1 MTPTPT
7 PTNTTMTPTPT
18 NTTMTPTPTNTTMTN
33 SYSYTKSDDP
43 ETNTVS
49 VTGNLLVHYSTTRT
63 GLSVTHKRITNEN
76 CGRTGASPKA
86 LRTVA
91 KVFES
96 KGTPIGQIQSLF
108 QQTHGDIANLGMRI
122 STGGH
127 LVRADKLEQVNGI
140 FDTAGDQLER
150 LRGQLRR
157 DYPELVAQSK
167 KQLGTAADDIV
178 FPSAEEVAA
187 KFTQRLDFA
196 PDPLSGSVLL
206 DGVSSEVAS
215 KVRSQINDSRTGV
228 MRDAQ
233 RNLIKELLEFFT
245 GAGESDP
252 GILGV
257 LGSDCRLRSSR
268 FNRLKKRLDT
278 AKDYNQIG
286 SEEFDEAIALLEPIA
301 NADLD
306 EIRGSDDKRRE
317 LQVTANKAVDSVTTG
332 TLASLG
338 LTA

>member
-1 MTPTPT
+1 MTTSYNY
-7 PTNTTMTPTPT
+7 TNA
-18 NTTMTPTPTNTTMTN
+18 
-33 SYSYTKSDDP
+33 DAP

-127 LVRADKLEQVNGI
+127 LVRADKLEQVNEI

-157 DYPELVAQSK
+157 DY
-167 KQLGTAADDIV
+167 
-178 FPSAEEVAA
+178 
-187 KFTQRLDFA
+187 
-196 PDPLSGSVLL
+196 
-206 DGVSSEVAS
+206 
-215 KVRSQINDSRTGV
+215 
-228 MRDAQ
+228 
-233 RNLIKELLEFFT
+233 
-245 GAGESDP
+245 
-252 GILGV
+252 
-257 LGSDCRLRSSR
+257 
-268 FNRLKKRLDT
+268 
-278 AKDYNQIG
+278 
-286 SEEFDEAIALLEPIA
+286 
-301 NADLD
+301 
-306 EIRGSDDKRRE
+306 
-317 LQVTANKAVDSVTTG
+317 
-332 TLASLG
+332 
-338 LTA
+338 